1 MANETTSTTQAT
13 NKLSYALSRSVLPAN
28 IAMIVAGQLCND
40 DDIAGLPT
48 NTRQYPV
55 YSDLGAA
62 AAGTEGTAITANT
75 ELTYASAVTGTP
87 VEGALVK
94 SVITDRSI
102 EVRFPGMMGAS
113 DLLNRGTFDQQ
124 MAACMP
130 EIMRMAGMCVEKKE
144 SDTLALLSTF
154 TGVAGTSGVD
164 FSADDAFS
172 AIYTYDTQEGL
183 HGDNAWLLS
192 PNQVDELHR
201 SIAIAGGGLGG
212 GVWVSQL
219 DAATINNRNL
229 PTNGLV
235 ETFMGRPLYKYAHSL
250 RPLSDAGANVNGAL
264 VARGIGT
271 PDGGQLGGLAIVRN
285 GGLKVRLRYSPED
298 RGIVAVVALEYVPL
312 KVRDAHGVR
321 IRTDA

>member
-250 RPLSDAGANVNGAL
+250 RPLSDAGANVNGSL

>member
-1 MANETTSTTQAT
+1 MSNETTSTTQAT